1 MYMHHTA
8 FMQSHRAQL
17 YRMHQPSEKIE
28 LNQLQVPKSTDEFL
42 WLNLP
47 DPSATDLKHLLP
59 PFIQKQSRV
68 LKEMQSKH
76 RRPKVVDYG
85 DFCLVICI
93 TYQLHHGILKI
104 GESQILFGQHFL
116 VSIWRNTIFDD
127 NEIRASL
134 EQRPELI
141 SRGASYLAAEILNT
155 LTDNYADQ
163 IAELEHKVEKVESV
177 FFQGRFTSDDI
188 EKAYNLR
195 RSLLR
200 LQSAIGPLSELT
212 RRLSR
217 QPSDYVSNASQAYF
231 SEVADRIARLAEFI
245 GVLRDTI
252 AFAFEGGTMII
263 QLQQNDISRKLAAWA
278 AILAIPTALA
288 GIYGMNFKIM
298 PELDWKF
305 GYPIILGVMLVICLG
320 LYSRFKR
327 MRWL

>member
-8 FMQSHRAQL
+8 FMHSHRAQL

-28 LNQLQVPKSTDEFL
+28 LNQLQVPKNTDEFV
-42 WLNLP
+42 WLNLLN
-47 DPSATDLKHLLP
+47 PSNDDLKHLLP
-59 PFIQKQSRV
+59 TFIQKQSRV

-76 RRPKVVDYG
+76 RRPKIIDYG
-85 DFCLVICI
+85 DFCLVISI
-93 TYQLHHGILKI
+93 TFQMHHGVLKV
-104 GESQILFGQHFL
+104 GESQILFGQQFL
-116 VSIWRNTIFDD
+116 ISVWRNTTFDD
-127 NEIRASL
+127 REIRANL

-141 SRGASYLAAEILNT
+141 SRGASYLAADILNT
-155 LTDNYADQ
+155 LTDTYADQ
-163 IAELEHKVEKVESV
+163 IEKLEHKVEEVESV
-177 FFQGRFTSDDI
+177 FFQGRFTPDEI
-188 EKAYNLR
+188 EKAYSLR

-212 RRLSR
+212 RRLAR
-217 QPSDYVSNASQAYF
+217 QPSDYVSNASQVYF
-231 SEVADRIARLAEFI
+231 SEVADRIARLSEFI

-298 PELDWKF
+298 PELDWEF
-305 GYPIILGVMLVICLG
+305 GYPFIIGVMFLICLG
-320 LYSRFKR
+320 LYRRFKR